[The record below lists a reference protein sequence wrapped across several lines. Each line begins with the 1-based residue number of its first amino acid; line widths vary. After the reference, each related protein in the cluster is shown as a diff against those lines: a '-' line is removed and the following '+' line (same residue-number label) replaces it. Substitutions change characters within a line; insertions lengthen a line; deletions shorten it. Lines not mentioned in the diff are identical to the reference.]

1 MDAVWTAL
9 EGSRPCRSKEYIANG
24 ENKNLGKKI
33 LDWMT
38 LQVVNYDY
46 ARPPKR
52 HV

>member
-38 LQVVNYDY
+38 L
-46 ARPPKR
+46 
-52 HV
+52 